1 MGKIIKKNN
10 KVKNKLIIITLF
22 ISIISC
28 RKENEN
34 YKAEIAN
41 AEFLREVE
49 DQVTQVMVHDIF
61 SPPVASRIYFYSSLA
76 AYEALVPG
84 NPDYLTMA
92 GQIKGLA
99 PSPKPE
105 PGKEYSFEIA
115 ARTAYLKI
123 GKTLTFS
130 ANLYD
135 EFDKKEAEKYEKINV
150 STDVLERSIAFG
162 DSVAANILNY
172 SKKDNYKQTRG
183 FRFTV
188 TNETGVWVP
197 TPPAYNDAVEPYWSK
212 IRPATLD
219 TSSQFA
225 PEKPAPFNMKDKS
238 SAYYKQVK
246 EVHDAIVNLTDEQR
260 EIANFWDCNPFKLNV
275 TGHAMFA
282 TKKIS
287 PGGHWMSIVN
297 QVSRAQK
304 ATMMQT
310 AEAYLLTSISI
321 FDGFISCW
329 DEKYRS
335 KMIRPETVINM
346 EMDKDWI
353 PTLQTPPFPEYTSG
367 HSVISA
373 ASSVALTKLYGKNF
387 AFTDSTEMQFGL
399 PARSFT
405 SFEQAANEASI
416 SRFYGGI
423 HFKPALENGLI
434 QGTKVGNWVLTKIKT
449 RK

>member
-1 MGKIIKKNN
+1 
-10 KVKNKLIIITLF
+10 VKNLIIILLAIF
-22 ISIISC
+22 SIIGC
-28 RKENEN
+28 RKNNEN
-34 YKAEIAN
+34 YKVEAAN
-41 AEFLREVE
+41 AQFLRNVE
-49 DQVTQVMVHDIF
+49 EQVTQVMVHDIF

-76 AYEALVPG
+76 AYEAVVPG
-84 NPDYLTMA
+84 NPEYQTMT
-92 GQIKGLA
+92 GQLKGLGEA
-99 PSPKPE
+99 PKPE
-105 PGKEYSFEIA
+105 AGKEYCFEIS

-123 GKTLTFS
+123 GKALTFS

-135 EFDKKEAEKYEKINV
+135 EFDKKEAEKYEKLGIP
-150 STDVLERSIAFG
+150 SDVMERSIAFG
-162 DSVAANILNY
+162 DTIAGHILNY

-183 FRFTV
+183 FRYTV
-188 TNETGVWVP
+188 TQDKGTWVP
-197 TPPAYNDAVEPYWSK
+197 TPPGYMDGVEPYWSK

-219 TSSQFA
+219 TASQFA
-225 PEKPAPFNMKDKS
+225 PPKPFPYDMKNKNS
-238 SAYYKQVK
+238 PYYKQVLQ
-246 EVHDAIVNLTDEQR
+246 VHDAIINLTDEQR

-297 QVSRAQK
+297 QITRAKK
-304 ATMMQT
+304 ATTMQT
-310 AEAYLLTSISI
+310 AEAYLLTSIGLY
-321 FDGFISCW
+321 DGFISCW

-367 HSVISA
+367 HSVVSGASA
-373 ASSVALTKLYGKNF
+373 VVLTKLYGENF

-399 PARSFT
+399 PARSFK
-405 SFEQAANEASI
+405 SFQQAADEASI

-423 HFKPALENGLI
+423 HFMPALDVGLL
-434 QGTKVGNWVLTKIKT
+434 QGKKVGEWVLTKVKT

>member
-1 MGKIIKKNN
+1 VRKIIFATILT
-10 KVKNKLIIITLF
+10 VFSL
-22 ISIISC
+22 SC
-28 RKENEN
+28 RKANDN
-34 YKAEIAN
+34 YKTECAD
-41 AEFLREVE
+41 AEFLRKVE
-49 DQVTQVMVHDIF
+49 SQVTQVMVHDIF

-84 NPDYLTMA
+84 NPEYLSMA
-92 GQIKGLA
+92 GQIKDLA
-99 PSPKPE
+99 PAPKPE
-105 PGKEYSFEIA
+105 AGKEYSFEIA

-135 EFDKKEAEKYEKINV
+135 EFDKKEAEKFEKINIP
-150 STDVLERSIAFG
+150 SDVMERSVAFG
-162 DSVAANILNY
+162 EAVANNILEY

-188 TNETGVWVP
+188 TNDKGTWVP
-197 TPPAYNDAVEPYWSK
+197 TPPGYMDGVEPYWSK
-212 IRPATLD
+212 IRPAALD
-219 TSSQFA
+219 SASQFA
-225 PEKPAPFNMKDKS
+225 PVKPFVYNMKDKNS
-238 SAYYKQVK
+238 PYYKQVN
-246 EVHDAIVNLTDEQR
+246 EVYLAIKNLTDEQR
-260 EIANFWDCNPFKLNV
+260 AIANFWDCNPFKLNV

-297 QVSRAQK
+297 QITKQKK

-310 AEAYLLTSISI
+310 AEAYLLTSMSI

-346 EMDKDWI
+346 EVDKDWI

-373 ASSVALTKLYGKNF
+373 ASSIALTKLYGENF

-399 PARSFT
+399 PARSFK
-405 SFEQAANEASI
+405 SFDQAAEEASI

-423 HFKPALENGLI
+423 HFMPALNIGLD
-434 QGTKVGNWVLTKIKT
+434 QGRNVGRYILSKIKT